1 MASSYTE
8 SKTVFQKRCDE
19 LLTGLKDSL
28 RAKGIESFSQLAFAI
43 GTPQTPPTAAE
54 MNDFCNDIRARPSL
68 GETAAIKRL
77 HFEGVTLTLAELKQQ
92 VTSSDASEPSRKLP
106 FLEKQ
111 TLLTAQKARIT
122 GLTHRG
128 EQMPSH
134 ALIDAS
140 YAIIESGNII
150 YIPPSRSGSRDAEIQ
165 ADAKQKPKQIITL
178 EQGSLKS
185 STNDSLTT
193 IDVGTEMKLMY
204 ALQRRGLAFDLV
216 KLISWN
222 VHQQWTDKLFTAL
235 APDPPEHF
243 QAPSITSLLKADREL
258 FLILASE
265 VSG

>member
-19 LLTGLKDSL
+19 LLTGLKDNL
-28 RAKGIESFSQLAFAI
+28 RATGIESFSQLAFAI

-77 HFEGVTLTLAELKQQ
+77 HFEGVTLVMAELKQQ
-92 VTSSDASEPSRKLP
+92 VTSSDASEPSKKLP

-122 GLTHRG
+122 GLTHKG

-165 ADAKQKPKQIITL
+165 ADAKHKPKQIITL

-185 STNDSLTT
+185 SICSTT
-193 IDVGTEMKLMY
+193 
-204 ALQRRGLAFDLV
+204 QRAC
-216 KLISWN
+216 I
-222 VHQQWTDKLFTAL
+222 
-235 APDPPEHF
+235 
-243 QAPSITSLLKADREL
+243 
-258 FLILASE
+258 
-265 VSG
+265 